1 MGGRRPVECRW
12 RRWNRWLR
20 REVTGNGVTIELD
33 DARRRVSWDWEE
45 GLAEAVVV
53 AEWQSY
59 YI

>member
-1 MGGRRPVECRW
+1 MECRW